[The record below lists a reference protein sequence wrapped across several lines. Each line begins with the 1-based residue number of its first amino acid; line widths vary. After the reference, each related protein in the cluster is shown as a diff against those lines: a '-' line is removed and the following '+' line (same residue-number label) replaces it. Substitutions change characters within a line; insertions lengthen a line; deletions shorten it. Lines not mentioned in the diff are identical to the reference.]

1 MSKVERLNQVANWRR
16 AGILSLAI
24 VVPLAACGSGGKEY
38 EIIDA
43 IDAEDMQIIL
53 EYAPSQ
59 LSFGSA
65 HFRVRTEG
73 GKSDTILYE
82 TTISNDG
89 SKIMLENVRPNA
101 RTPGYL
107 WLCLNGV
114 EQSDVS
120 VRIELSTGLIIED
133 QRHCSD

>member
-1 MSKVERLNQVANWRR
+1 MSKVESKNQAANWRR
-16 AGILSLAI
+16 ARILSLAM
-24 VVPLAACGSGGKEY
+24 VVSLVACGPGGNEY
-38 EIIDA
+38 EIIDS
-43 IDAEDMQIIL
+43 IDAEDMQVIL
-53 EYAPSQ
+53 EYAPSK

-73 GKSDTILYE
+73 GRSDTILYE
-82 TTISNDG
+82 TKISNDG
-89 SKIMLENVRPNA
+89 SNILLDNVKPNA
-101 RTPGYL
+101 RKPGYL

-120 VRIELSTGLIIED
+120 VRIELSTGLVIEE